1 LWEGSGMHAATSQRI
16 EEAVLSVRGLCKNYG
31 RIAALSDVDLELR
44 RGEILAVVGDNG
56 AGKSTL
62 LRILSG
68 DLAPTTGEI
77 VVGSKPVA
85 FQRPA
90 DATAAGI
97 GSVYQDL
104 SLALELGIAANF
116 FSGREIF
123 KGGRGLRWL
132 HWLDKKRMEQ
142 VTAEALRG
150 MRIRIVDPSVEC
162 SSLSGGQRQALA
174 IGRAMHWSEHV
185 LLLDE
190 PTAALGVEQQRQTLD
205 LMRQSR
211 DRGAAI
217 IFVSHQLPHVLE
229 VADRTV
235 VLRRG
240 RLAGHFSAAE
250 TTEHALLSAIT
261 GLVARPG
268 AGPGASGAGSGG
280 AGPRA
285 EPEDQ
290 S

>member
-1 LWEGSGMHAATSQRI
+1 MDAATSQRI

-31 RIAALSDVDLELR
+31 RIAALSDVDLELH

-68 DLAPTTGEI
+68 DLAPTSGDI
-77 VVGSKPVA
+77 AVRSKPVV

-123 KGGRGLRWL
+123 KGGRWLRWL

-142 VTAEALRG
+142 VTAEVLRG

-205 LMRQSR
+205 LMRESR
-211 DRGAAI
+211 DGGAAI

-240 RLAGHFSAAE
+240 RLAGLFSAAE
-250 TTEHALLSAIT
+250 TTEHVLLSAIT
-261 GLVARPG
+261 GLA
-268 AGPGASGAGSGG
+268 AGPGVSGAGSRG
-280 AGPRA
+280 AGPHV

-290 S
+290 P

>member
-1 LWEGSGMHAATSQRI
+1 MNAVTAQRS
-16 EEAVLSVRGLCKNYG
+16 EESVLSVRDLSKNYG
-31 RIAALSDVDLELR
+31 RIAALSNVSLELCQ
-44 RGEILAVVGDNG
+44 GEILAVVGDNG

-68 DLAPTTGEI
+68 DLDPTSGEI
-77 VVGSKPVA
+77 VVGSRAVV
-85 FQRPA
+85 FRRPA
-90 DATAAGI
+90 EATAAGI

-116 FSGREIF
+116 FAGREIYR
-123 KGGRGLRWL
+123 GGRLLRWL
-132 HWLDKKRMEQ
+132 HWLDKKQMEKI
-142 VTAEALRG
+142 TAGALKN
-150 MRIRIVDPSVEC
+150 MRIRIIDPSVAC
-162 SSLSGGQRQALA
+162 SSLSGGQRQAVA

-205 LMRQSR
+205 LMRESR

-229 VADRTV
+229 VADRTL

-240 RLAGHFSAAE
+240 RLAGQFAAAE
-250 TTEHALLSAIT
+250 TTEHALISAIT
-261 GLVARPG
+261 GLT
-268 AGPGASGAGSGG
+268 AGSGG
-280 AGPRA
+280 TDEHA
-285 EPEDQ
+285 
-290 S
+290 